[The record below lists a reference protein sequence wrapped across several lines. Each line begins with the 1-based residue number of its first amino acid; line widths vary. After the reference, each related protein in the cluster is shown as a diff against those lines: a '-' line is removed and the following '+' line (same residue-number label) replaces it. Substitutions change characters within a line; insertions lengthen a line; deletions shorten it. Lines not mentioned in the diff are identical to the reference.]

1 MRSDIDIAQ
10 AASLE
15 RIPDLVQKNLGIA
28 DDHLYAYGHHK
39 AKLSLKHI
47 ASLPPKKD
55 SNN

>member
-28 DDHLYAYGHHK
+28 DDHH
-39 AKLSLKHI
+39 
-47 ASLPPKKD
+47 
-55 SNN
+55 